1 MSRTVPGEGQDFLGG
16 LPGSDERCNKQSPS
30 LRQNHDPLLRARQ
43 PLTPARGS
51 ERPRPPQRSALAS
64 GGEAGRG
71 PLKAGINFVF
81 PLTPLRI
88 ARPRVP
94 SEGRGGRRGTPRGG
108 ASSGGA
114 HGGRETFGGSHFLGR
129 PGGGRCQ
136 MPGGRAEGGEAPAA
150 VPPPAARRPFRPWAR
165 GRRERR
171 RRREVPGPAL
181 PRLAVPLGASLR
193 PAQGFPRGGRSSS
206 GHSHGH
212 PPFPSGSARG
222 SGARVSWCRR
232 RRRL

>member
-16 LPGSDERCNKQSPS
+16 LPGSDEQCNKQSHS

-51 ERPRPPQRSALAS
+51 ERPRPPQRSPLAS

-71 PLKAGINFVF
+71 PPKAGINFVL

-88 ARPRVP
+88 ARPRAP
-94 SEGRGGRRGTPRGG
+94 TEGRGGRPGTPPGA

-171 RRREVPGPAL
+171 RREVTGPAL
-181 PRLAVPLGASLR
+181 PRLAVPLAPSLR
-193 PAQGFPRGGRSSS
+193 PAQGFPRGGGGSSLS
-206 GHSHGH
+206 PSQ
-212 PPFPSGSARG
+212 PPFQSGSARG
-222 SGARVSWCRR
+222 SGGRVRRCRCRR
-232 RRRL
+232 L